1 MYPGKSPAGLHLTN
15 RRDMS
20 RPREQNNGLSDSHS
34 LRRRR
39 SQSDLQDIQLTC
51 FKRPLTIFPPP
62 IQSCSRQFDMDIN
75 TASNVPGC
83 RGHTMLFSSSGLKPV
98 SVLGSEHTTS
108 RILPPSL
115 TQTESSQRY
124 QSPSLRG
131 CSFYI
136 RPRQFSR
143 LLTPLWL
150 TTNTEDGIPHERR

>member
-1 MYPGKSPAGLHLTN
+1 MYPGKSPAGLHLAN

-20 RPREQNNGLSDSHS
+20 RPREQNNESVWS
-34 LRRRR
+34 
-39 SQSDLQDIQLTC
+39 TC

-62 IQSCSRQFDMDIN
+62 IESCSTQFDKYIG

-83 RGHTMLFSSSGLKPV
+83 ISHTTLFSSSGSKPV
-98 SVLGSEHTTS
+98 SVLGNEHTTPLF
-108 RILPPSL
+108 LPP
-115 TQTESSQRY
+115 Y

-150 TTNTEDGIPHERR
+150 TTNTEDGISHERR